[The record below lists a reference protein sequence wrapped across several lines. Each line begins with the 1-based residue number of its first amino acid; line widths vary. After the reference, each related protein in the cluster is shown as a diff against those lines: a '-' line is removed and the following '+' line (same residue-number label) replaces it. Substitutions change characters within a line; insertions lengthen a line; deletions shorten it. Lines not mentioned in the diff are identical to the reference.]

1 MIENHLSADR
11 SRLAA
16 GGQILRC
23 FPPSVRRGGVALF
36 LVGLCGCA
44 GAIAGDRGPQEIAP
58 APLMVADVAS
68 NELPNATSGA
78 GGYLAGRHARLENDS
93 GAALRYF
100 QRALDDDPSNPELLG
115 RALMAAL
122 AERDMILGTELAER
136 LMLVDPESPIGLLML
151 SVASALA
158 GDWPTAVEIIERSP
172 EAGLNRYMVPL
183 VTAWSLVATG
193 DQNGALQALEPLA
206 GNSVFASTHDFHAGL
221 MAELFGRMQSAE
233 SGYAGALSAL
243 RGGSLRVVIAAGGF
257 YHRNGRLDEAR
268 AIYDSFL
275 DLNPDTTFL
284 DPAYR
289 RLDNGEPPAI
299 LVRDAN
305 DGIAEALYGAAISL
319 YQENALEPA
328 LVYNQLALSL
338 RPDFDVGLMLLGDTL
353 NAMGRVDGAVEA
365 YRSVPD
371 DSPLKWA
378 VRLRTANG
386 LAELDDIEAA
396 AEQLKIMAR
405 ERPERADPLIALA
418 DMMRMGERYDEAIDA
433 YDQAFARIPTLEN
446 RHWPLLYARGM
457 SLERAK
463 QWERAESDFLRAL
476 ELEPDQPLVLNYLG
490 YSWVEM
496 GRNLDHAREMIEKA
510 VEQRPNDG
518 YIVDSLGW
526 VLYRLG
532 EYDDA
537 IRFLERAAEL
547 RPNDAIILGHFGDG
561 LWQVGRSAEA
571 RFQWRRALSFEPE
584 AKLDEALRRKIDE
597 GLSEDDAE
605 SIVDL
610 EDL

>member
-1 MIENHLSADR
+1 MIETYKSPVR
-11 SRLAA
+11 SGFAA
-16 GGQILRC
+16 GGQVFRC
-23 FPPSVRRGGVALF
+23 LPPRMRRGGMALI
-36 LVGLCGCA
+36 LAGLCGCA
-44 GAIAGDRGPQEIAP
+44 GAVAGDRAQQEATP
-58 APLMVADVAS
+58 APLMLADVQAE
-68 NELPNATSGA
+68 ELPNANSGA

-100 QRALDDDPSNPELLG
+100 QRALDDDPANAELLG

-122 AERDMILGTELAER
+122 AERDMVLGTEYAER
-136 LMLVDPESPIGLLML
+136 LLVVDPESPIGLLAL
-151 SVASALA
+151 SVSKALE
-158 GDWPTAVEIIERSP
+158 GDWPNVSTIIERSP
-172 EAGLNRYMVPL
+172 ASGLNRYMVPL
-183 VTAWSLVATG
+183 LSGWSLVALG
-193 DQNGALQALEPLA
+193 NQDAALQALEPLA
-206 GNSVFASTHDFHAGL
+206 GNSIFASTHDFHSGL
-221 MAELFGRMQSAE
+221 MAELFGRMQPAE

-289 RLDNGEPPAI
+289 RLDNGEPPAT
-299 LVRDAN
+299 LVGNAN
-305 DGIAEALYGAAISL
+305 EGIAEALYGAAISL

-338 RPDFDVGLMLLGDTL
+338 RPDFDVGHMLLGDIL
-353 NAMGRVDGAVEA
+353 NAMARVNGAVEA
-365 YRSVPD
+365 YRAVPD

-386 LAELDDIEAA
+386 LAELDEIEAA

-418 DMMRMGERYDEAIDA
+418 DMMRVDERYDETIEA
-433 YDQAFARIPTLEN
+433 YDLAFARIPTLEN

-463 QWERAESDFLRAL
+463 RWERAESDFLRAL

-496 GRNLDHAREMIEKA
+496 GRNLDEARQMIEKA

-532 EYDDA
+532 EYEDA
-537 IRFLERAAEL
+537 VRFLERAAEL
-547 RPNDAIILGHFGDG
+547 RANDPVILGHFGDG

-584 AKLDEALRRKIDE
+584 AELDEALRRKIE
-597 GLSEDDAE
+597 KGLSEDDAE

>member
-1 MIENHLSADR
+1 MIDTR
-11 SRLAA
+11 TSR
-16 GGQILRC
+16 R
-23 FPPSVRRGGVALF
+23 PLF
-36 LVGLCGCA
+36 LRAVGFGSGWLPYRIRRCALVATLIGLCGCA
-44 GAIAGDRGPQEIAP
+44 GAIAGDPAEQTGAP
-58 APLMVADVAS
+58 TPLMLADAQS
-68 NELPNATSGA
+68 GEIPEATSGA

-93 GAALRYF
+93 VAALQYF

-122 AERDMILGTELAER
+122 AEREMALGTEFAER
-136 LMLVDPESPIGLLML
+136 LLVVDPESPIGLLAL
-151 SVASALA
+151 SISKALA
-158 GDWPTAVEIIERSP
+158 GEWQEVSTTIERSP
-172 EAGLNRYMVPL
+172 PTGLNRYMVPL
-183 VTAWSLVATG
+183 FTGWALVAQG
-193 DQNGALQALEPLA
+193 DEDGALNALEPLA
-206 GNSVFASTHDFHAGL
+206 GNSIFASTHDFHSGL
-221 MAELFGRMQSAE
+221 MADNFGRAQVAE

-243 RGGSLRVVIAAGGF
+243 RGGSLRVVVAAGGF
-257 YHRNGRLDEAR
+257 YHRAGRLDEAR

-289 RLDNGEPPAI
+289 RLDMGEPPEL
-299 LVRDAN
+299 LVRNAS

-319 YQENALEPA
+319 FQENALEPA
-328 LVYNQLALSL
+328 LVYTQLALSL
-338 RPDFDVGLMLLGDTL
+338 RPDMDVGLMLLGDIL
-353 NAMGRVDGAVEA
+353 DAMSRHEGAVEA
-365 YRSVPD
+365 YRAVPE

-386 LAELDDIEAA
+386 LAALEDIEAA
-396 AEQLKIMAR
+396 AEQLRIMAR

-418 DMMRMGERYDEAIDA
+418 DMMRMGERYEEAIDA

-496 GRNLDHAREMIEKA
+496 GRNLDEAREMIEKA

-532 EYDDA
+532 EYEDA
-537 IRFLERAAEL
+537 VRFLERAAEL
-547 RPNDAIILGHFGDG
+547 RPSDPVILGHFGDG
-561 LWQVGRSAEA
+561 LWQTGRAAEA
-571 RFQWRRALSFEPE
+571 RFQWRRALSFEPDE
-584 AKLDEALRRKIDE
+584 ELDEALRRRIED
-597 GLSEDDAE
+597 GLSEEDAKA
-605 SIVDL
+605 IGDL

>member
-1 MIENHLSADR
+1 
-11 SRLAA
+11 
-16 GGQILRC
+16 
-23 FPPSVRRGGVALF
+23 
-36 LVGLCGCA
+36 
-44 GAIAGDRGPQEIAP
+44 
-58 APLMVADVAS
+58 
-68 NELPNATSGA
+68 
-78 GGYLAGRHARLENDS
+78 
-93 GAALRYF
+93 
-100 QRALDDDPSNPELLG
+100 
-115 RALMAAL
+115 MAAL
-122 AERDMILGTELAER
+122 AQRDMDLGVGFAER
-136 LMLVDPESPIGLLML
+136 LLVVDPESPIALLTL
-151 SVASALA
+151 SVAAALA
-158 GDWPTAVEIIERSP
+158 GDWPNVTQTMDKSP
-172 EAGLNRYMVPL
+172 ATGLNRYMVPL
-183 VTAWSLVATG
+183 LSGWSKVATG
-193 DQNGALQALEPLA
+193 DQDGALAALEPLS
-206 GNSVFASTHDFHAGL
+206 GNSVFASTYDFHTGL
-221 MAELFGRMQSAE
+221 MSELFGRTQAAE

-243 RGGSLRVVIAAGGF
+243 RGGSLRVVTAAGGF
-257 YHRNGRLDEAR
+257 YHREARLDEAR

-289 RLDNGEPPAI
+289 ALDNGPPPAV

-319 YQENALEPA
+319 YQESALEPA
-328 LVYNQLALSL
+328 LVYNQLALTL
-338 RPDFDVGLMLLGDTL
+338 RPDFDVGLMLLGDVFTSL
-353 NAMGRVDGAVEA
+353 GQVEQAVDA
-365 YRSVPD
+365 YRMVPEA
-371 DSPLKWA
+371 SPLKWA

-386 LAELDDIEAA
+386 LAELDEIEAA

-418 DMMRMGERYDEAIDA
+418 DMMRMGERYDEAIEA

-446 RHWPLLYARGM
+446 RHWTLLYARGM

-463 QWERAESDFLRAL
+463 QWERAEDDFLRAL

-496 GRNLDHAREMIEKA
+496 GRNLDQAREMIEKA

-526 VLYRLG
+526 VLYQLG
-532 EYDDA
+532 EFEDA
-537 IRFLERAAEL
+537 ARFLERAAEL
-547 RPNDAIILGHFGDG
+547 RPNDPVILDHFGDG
-561 LWQVGRSAEA
+561 LWRVGRDDEA

-584 AKLDEALRRKIDE
+584 AELDEMLRRKIDQ
-597 GLSEDDAE
+597 GLSDDQAD

>member
-1 MIENHLSADR
+1 MCL
-11 SRLAA
+11 
-16 GGQILRC
+16 
-23 FPPSVRRGGVALF
+23 PSGVCRGGVALI
-36 LVGLCGCA
+36 LAGLCGCA
-44 GAIAGDRGPQEIAP
+44 GAIADDTGQQAIAP
-58 APLMVADVAS
+58 DPVMVADVQS
-68 NELPNATSGA
+68 NELPDATSGA

-100 QRALDDDPSNPELLG
+100 QRALDDDPDNPELLG

-122 AERDMILGTELAER
+122 AERDMVLATEFAER
-136 LMLVDPESPIGLLML
+136 LLVVDPESPIGLLSL
-151 SVASALA
+151 SVTSALA
-158 GDWPTAVEIIERSP
+158 GDWPNVSAIIERSP
-172 EAGLNRYMVPL
+172 ETGLNRYMVPL
-183 VTAWSLVATG
+183 LTGWSKVAAG
-193 DQNGALQALEPLA
+193 DQDGALLALEPLA
-206 GNSVFASTHDFHAGL
+206 GNSIFASTHDFHTGL
-221 MAELFGRMQSAE
+221 MAELFGRMQAAE

-257 YHRNGRLDEAR
+257 YHRAGRLDEAR

-289 RLDNGEPPAI
+289 RLDNGEPPAM

-338 RPDFDVGLMLLGDTL
+338 RPDFDVGLMLLGDILTT
-353 NAMGRVDGAVEA
+353 MDQVDGAVEA

-386 LAELDDIEAA
+386 LAELDEIEAA

-418 DMMRMGERYDEAIDA
+418 DMMRVGERYDEAIEA
-433 YDQAFARIPTLEN
+433 YDLAFARIPTLEN

-496 GRNLDHAREMIEKA
+496 GRNLDQAREMIEKA
-510 VEQRPNDG
+510 VEQRPDDG

-526 VLYRLG
+526 VLFRLG
-532 EYDDA
+532 EYEDA
-537 IRFLERAAEL
+537 VRFLERAAEL
-547 RPNDAIILGHFGDG
+547 RPNDAVILSHFGDG
-561 LWQVGRSAEA
+561 LWQVGRLAEA
-571 RFQWRRALSFEPE
+571 RFQWRRALSFEPDAE
-584 AKLDEALRRKIDE
+584 LDESLRRKIDQ

>member
-1 MIENHLSADR
+1 MVANSVSSERLRIDAGRRFLSC
-11 SRLAA
+11 LPA
-16 GGQILRC
+16 GA
-23 FPPSVRRGGVALF
+23 RRGGMALI
-36 LVGLCGCA
+36 LAGLCGCA
-44 GAIAGDRGPQEIAP
+44 GAIADDQSQQEIAP
-58 APLMVADVAS
+58 APLMVADVQS
-68 NELPNATSGA
+68 NELPDATSGA

-93 GAALRYF
+93 SAALRYF
-100 QRALDDDPSNPELLG
+100 QRALEDDPDNPELLG

-122 AERDMILGTELAER
+122 AQRDITLGTEFAER
-136 LMLVDPESPIGLLML
+136 LLVADPESPIALLTL
-151 SVASALA
+151 SVAAALA
-158 GDWPTAVEIIERSP
+158 GDWTSVPEIIDRSP
-172 EAGLNRYMVPL
+172 QTGLNRYMVPL
-183 VTAWSLVATG
+183 LTGWSRMATS
-193 DQNGALQALEPLA
+193 DQDGALQALEPLA
-206 GNSVFASTHDFHAGL
+206 GNSVFASTHDFHSGL
-221 MAELFGRMQSAE
+221 MAELFGRKQAAE

-257 YHRNGRLDEAR
+257 YHRNDRLDEAR

-289 RLDNGEPPAI
+289 GLDTGEPPAM
-299 LVRDAN
+299 LVRDAK

-319 YQENALEPA
+319 FQENALEPA

-353 NAMGRVDGAVEA
+353 TAMDQVDAAVDA
-365 YRSVPD
+365 YRAVPD
-371 DSPLKWA
+371 GSPLKWA

-386 LAELDDIEAA
+386 LAELDQIDAA
-396 AEQLKIMAR
+396 AEQLRIMAR

-418 DMMRMGERYDEAIDA
+418 DMMRVDQRYDEAIEA

-463 QWERAESDFLRAL
+463 QWERAERDFLRAL

-496 GRNLDHAREMIEKA
+496 GRNLEQAREMIEKA

-532 EYDDA
+532 EFEDA
-537 IRFLERAAEL
+537 VRFLERAAEL
-547 RPNDAIILGHFGDG
+547 RPNDPVILGHFGDS
-561 LWQVGRSAEA
+561 LWQVGRRAEA
-571 RFQWRRALSFEPE
+571 RFQWRRALSFDPE
-584 AKLDEALRRKIDE
+584 DELIESLERKIDE
-597 GLSEDDAE
+597 GLTDEDTAT
-605 SIVDL
+605 IVDL